1 MSPNRPNAP
10 QQGQP
15 QQQNQPQQGQ
25 QQQSPEQVTCT
36 VTIDVPAEARQ
47 HEGMRA
53 VNWQAL
59 FQSAFEAIKPMLV
72 NLVLSLLGG
81 GNPPV
86 GGQGQPG
93 GAPQSRR

>member
-1 MSPNRPNAP
+1 
-10 QQGQP
+10 
-15 QQQNQPQQGQ
+15 
-25 QQQSPEQVTCT
+25 
-36 VTIDVPAEARQ
+36 
-47 HEGMRA
+47 MRA
-53 VNWQAL
+53 VNWQVL